1 MFEREAEPKWNN
13 GSILFILSKKNKFVK
28 NQNFRNTLTSVRFI
42 VRIYIVEQIVEQ
54 IFHVTAISPISF
66 SQRKYFLCLW

>member
-1 MFEREAEPKWNN
+1 MILLQYIRLNILDNLEKCLKGKRKWNN

-54 IFHVTAISPISF
+54 IFHI
-66 SQRKYFLCLW
+66 

>member
-1 MFEREAEPKWNN
+1 MFEREAEMEQWIHSFYSQQKKQICQE
-13 GSILFILSKKNKFVK
+13 SELFE
-28 NQNFRNTLTSVRFI
+28 TLTSVRFI

>member
-28 NQNFRNTLTSVRFI
+28 NQNIRNFNVRFI